1 MIAGVSERIKSECK
15 CRLLEYRFFLVNAEN
30 DTKDKT
36 TESRQKVLHNIKF
49 DLKNS
54 NNHEVLFFYI
64 GSCLLL
70 IWSPLDSAGSKT
82 SSKGPLSPS
91 LKKIQYFLEG
101 RKREDP
107 GNEFGVCSG
116 RGYCV
121 VFLVQGP
128 SPTSTS
134 LHPVVKMDTDKL

>member
-1 MIAGVSERIKSECK
+1 MPEVK
-15 CRLLEYRFFLVNAEN
+15 LVQ
-30 DTKDKT
+30 
-36 TESRQKVLHNIKF
+36 RVL
-49 DLKNS
+49 S
-54 NNHEVLFFYI
+54 
-64 GSCLLL
+64 
-70 IWSPLDSAGSKT
+70 
-82 SSKGPLSPS
+82 LSLSLSLS
-91 LKKIQYFLEG
+91 LKKVQYFLEG

>member
-1 MIAGVSERIKSECK
+1 MKFSCFM
-15 CRLLEYRFFLVNAEN
+15 LEV
-30 DTKDKT
+30 
-36 TESRQKVLHNIKF
+36 
-49 DLKNS
+49 
-54 NNHEVLFFYI
+54 
-64 GSCLLL
+64 LLL

-91 LKKIQYFLEG
+91 LKKIQYLLEG
-101 RKREDP
+101 RKRVDP